1 MKFKLKKLNNVNLRY
16 EVIFK
21 NLLRD
26 FRKFYT
32 TTFNDMTEYIRK

>member
-1 MKFKLKKLNNVNLRY
+1 MKFKLKKLKNTNLRY

-26 FRKFYT
+26 FRKYYS
-32 TTFNDMTEYIRK
+32 TTFND